1 MISFTGTAENG
12 QDIIYT
18 DSKRHMYWLIIISPM
33 VALASIWL
41 YFALDK
47 NPLVTLVPMLFFY
60 AFTPLMDA
68 IMGEDP
74 HNPPEEVVNAMMAD
88 NYYRFTVHSMV
99 YIAIAVFLAFV
110 VFVGTQDLPWWAIVA
125 LIIGESQ

>member
-1 MISFTGTAENG
+1 
-12 QDIIYT
+12 
-18 DSKRHMYWLIIISPM
+18 M
-33 VALASIWL
+33 VALSSIWL

-47 NPLVTLVPMLFFY
+47 NPFVTLIPMLFFY

-110 VFVGTQDLPWWAIVA
+110 VFVGTQDLPWWATKPIN
-125 LIIGESQ
+125 LIGFRLKLAI